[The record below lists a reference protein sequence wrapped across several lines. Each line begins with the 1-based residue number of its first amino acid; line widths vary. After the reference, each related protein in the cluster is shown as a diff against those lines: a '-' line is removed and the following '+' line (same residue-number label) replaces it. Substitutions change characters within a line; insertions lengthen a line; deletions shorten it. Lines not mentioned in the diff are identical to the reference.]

1 MSFGKTKDALVN
13 ISSSQEVFLEEALGF
28 FLDFCDDCGGRIDKF
43 SIKSSE
49 DFIKNL
55 RKCNRTILDIMKKC
69 DMRELAEDAL
79 DRIEKQKASMVNLE
93 KELAEEEKKI
103 REASKGMEEDKKI
116 LLARKEQLRKQ
127 SEEKEAEI
135 RNLKGDIALIQRQY
149 ESFEEKI
156 SELNSTLQT
165 AAASAENAEKEYRL
179 LLIQRGE
186 DEGSREGI
194 LEEINSLKKEISV
207 LEEEIHENLQPARE
221 QLKLKKLKLENN
233 IQILKSDLDESENEN
248 KKLGEELSVKMKA
261 LKESQLEQS
270 ELLKSIAE
278 SKKQISEITE
288 EIESLREA
296 VDDKNEDRLV
306 RELESKKQELL
317 KKKANCEELLEQS
330 GEIQEKIRTKD
341 QEEETLRSQIA
352 EKKRELS
359 SVEDELARYKEIYAQ
374 LKNRSYDIAS
384 AQEQM
389 EGMKSIVDSL
399 EKDSRIMAEKFGVNR
414 FTISEGLSKA
424 VAEADGLLKNMRE
437 NIEKYLACADLT

>member
-79 DRIEKQKASMVNLE
+79 DRIEKQKASMVKLE